1 LPLLTLTYT
10 KAKRQLPT
18 SIHQVFEGVK
28 RLEKE
33 KWKSTIKKQGQR
45 KRKNV
50 ATVNY
55 EEW

>member
-55 EEW
+55 EER